1 MTTGPVT
8 VPLVL
13 ALGIGVAHAVGR
25 GGGSLSGF
33 GIVTLASLFPVLGV
47 LLLGLLVEPGGLLTT
62 ETPPDGWWT
71 VSPATDVVA
80 ALRAIVPLVVFL
92 VLVLKLLVRK
102 DLRHPWMVGYGIALT
117 LAGMAAF
124 NIGLSYGLAELGRQ
138 SGGALPSAFVTL
150 RDVPD
155 SPLYAYGLGIALVV
169 AFAWVLGFGAT
180 LAEPALNA
188 MGIAVE
194 ELMNGAFSRRLLMLA
209 VAVGVAFG
217 IALGIVKL
225 VYALDLSNFLLP
237 GYALLLI
244 LTAVSTEEFVN
255 VAWDSAGVTT
265 GPGHGAARACHG
277 LRLGRCGPSHGRLRC
292 PRTGVPLPDRLRLGL
307 RTHHPVE
314 GKAWTLHL
322 NRLTDGRP

>member
-102 DLRHPWMVGYGIALT
+102 DLRHPWM
-117 LAGMAAF
+117 
-124 NIGLSYGLAELGRQ
+124 GRVRDRAD
-138 SGGALPSAFVTL
+138 SRWHGGFQH
-150 RDVPD
+150 R
-155 SPLYAYGLGIALVV
+155 LVV
-169 AFAWVLGFGAT
+169 RARGA
-180 LAEPALNA
+180 
-188 MGIAVE
+188 
-194 ELMNGAFSRRLLMLA
+194 R
-209 VAVGVAFG
+209 
-217 IALGIVKL
+217 
-225 VYALDLSNFLLP
+225 
-237 GYALLLI
+237 
-244 LTAVSTEEFVN
+244 
-255 VAWDSAGVTT
+255 
-265 GPGHGAARACHG
+265 
-277 LRLGRCGPSHGRLRC
+277 
-292 PRTGVPLPDRLRLGL
+292 
-307 RTHHPVE
+307 
-314 GKAWTLHL
+314 
-322 NRLTDGRP
+322 